1 MLVHGAAE
9 PLENKALLQF
19 SAMAM
24 CWAFKCFG
32 YHGGGD
38 GNGIVCDV
46 RCGPWQWCRNAG
58 SGGERNILIL
68 AMMLLLGRW

>member
-1 MLVHGAAE
+1 MHGAAE

-38 GNGIVCDV
+38 GNGDV
-46 RCGPWQWCRNAG
+46 DQGN
-58 SGGERNILIL
+58 EIT
-68 AMMLLLGRW
+68 